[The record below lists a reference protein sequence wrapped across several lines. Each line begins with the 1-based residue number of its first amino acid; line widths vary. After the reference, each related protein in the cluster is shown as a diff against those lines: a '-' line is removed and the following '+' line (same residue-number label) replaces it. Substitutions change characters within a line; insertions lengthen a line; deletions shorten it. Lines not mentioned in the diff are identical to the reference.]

1 MKRALLIVLAG
12 FAYFFVSVTLFIPL
26 RMKPIPN
33 YNLFFFSLMSAVF
46 LFLFYKACTVSREST
61 GYLYALFAGN
71 ALWQVIGELAS
82 LRVTEGMILQ
92 FSDVNIKL
100 VGGYLYVLAGWIL
113 LCIMWK
119 TNVLRKRIC
128 FCFVIFLGI
137 WSLEL
142 YLDNYSSSVPVELMP
157 RIASSIGAVFII
169 ASMVILFLAKKAAS
183 IEKQTVLGGLLYL
196 SISIV
201 LMAFTQWQKPQTF
214 YLLHEKPVIEH
225 EIKALQEELASL
237 DKLRAQLGIHDN
249 VSLSEQ
255 LSVRELKEKSP
266 ERKE

>member
-12 FAYFFVSVTLFIPL
+12 FGYFFVSVMLFIPL

-33 YNLFFFSLMSAVF
+33 YNLFFFSLMCAVF
-46 LFLFYKACTVSREST
+46 LFLFYKACTVQKEST

-82 LRVTEGMILQ
+82 LRVTEGLILQ

-113 LCIMWK
+113 LFIMWK
-119 TNVLRKRIC
+119 TQVLRKRIC
-128 FCFVIFLGI
+128 FCFMIFLGI

-142 YLDNYSSSVPVELMP
+142 YLDNYSSSVPIELMP
-157 RIASSIGAVFII
+157 RVANIIGAVFIV
-169 ASMVILFLAKKAAS
+169 ATVAVLALAKKAS
-183 IEKQTVLGGLLYL
+183 GIEKQTVLGGLLYL
-196 SISIV
+196 CLSIV
-201 LMAFTQWQKPQTF
+201 LMSFTQWQRPQTF

-225 EIKALQEELASL
+225 EIKALQEELAYL
-237 DKLRAQLGIHDN
+237 NQLREKLGIREN
-249 VSLSEQ
+249 VSVLEQ
-255 LSVRELKEKSP
+255 MSAQEVKDK
-266 ERKE
+266 K

>member
-1 MKRALLIVLAG
+1 MKRAFLIVLAG
-12 FAYFFVSVTLFIPL
+12 FAYFFVSVMLFIPL

-33 YNLFFFSLMSAVF
+33 YNLFFFSFMSIVF
-46 LFLFYKACTVSREST
+46 LWLFYKACTVGKDST

-82 LRVTEGMILQ
+82 LRVSQGLIQQ

-100 VGGYLYVLAGWIL
+100 MGGYLYVLAGWIL

-119 TNVLRKRIC
+119 TNVLQKRIC

-142 YLDNYSSSVPVELMP
+142 YLDNYSSSVPIELMP
-157 RIASSIGAVFII
+157 RVANIIGVVFII
-169 ASMVILFLAKKAAS
+169 ASMVILYLAKKAAS

-225 EIKALQEELASL
+225 EIKALQEELAHL
-237 DKLRAQLGIHDN
+237 NQLRAKLGIRDD

-255 LSVRELKEKSP
+255 LSVRELKEK
-266 ERKE
+266 

>member
-12 FAYFFVSVTLFIPL
+12 FCYFFVSVMLFIPL

-33 YNLFFFSLMSAVF
+33 YNLFFFSFMSIVF
-46 LFLFYKACTVSREST
+46 LVLFYKACTVSKEST

-82 LRVTEGMILQ
+82 LRVTEGLILQ

-113 LCIMWK
+113 LFIMWK
-119 TNVLRKRIC
+119 TQVLRNRIC
-128 FCFVIFLGI
+128 FCFMIFLGI

-142 YLDNYSSSVPVELMP
+142 YLDNYSSSVPIELMP
-157 RIASSIGAVFII
+157 RVANVIGAAFIM
-169 ASMVILFLAKKAAS
+169 ACLVILFLSKKAAS

-196 SISIV
+196 SVSIV
-201 LMAFTQWQKPQTF
+201 MMAFTQWQKPQTF

-225 EIKALQEELASL
+225 EIKALQEELANL
-237 DKLRAQLGIHDN
+237 NQLRQKLGIRDD
-249 VSLSEQ
+249 VSLAEQ
-255 LSVRELKEKSP
+255 LSVKDLKGK
-266 ERKE
+266 K

>member
-12 FAYFFVSVTLFIPL
+12 FAYFFVSVMLFIPL

-46 LFLFYKACTVSREST
+46 LFLFYKACTVKSDST
-61 GYLYALFAGN
+61 GYVYALFAGN

-82 LRVTEGMILQ
+82 LRVTEGLVLQ
-92 FSDVNIKL
+92 LSDVNIKL
-100 VGGYLYVLAGWIL
+100 VGGYLYVMAGWIL
-113 LCIMWK
+113 LFIMWK
-119 TNVLRKRIC
+119 TQVLRKRIC

-142 YLDNYSSSVPVELMP
+142 YLDNYSSSVSVELMP
-157 RIASSIGAVFII
+157 RVANIIGIVFII
-169 ASMVILFLAKKAAS
+169 AAAFILVCLAKKAAS
-183 IEKQTVLGGLLYL
+183 VEKQTVLGGLLYL
-196 SISIV
+196 SVSIV

-225 EIKALQEELASL
+225 EIKALQEELAYL
-237 DKLRAQLGIHDN
+237 NQLRERLGIREN

-255 LSVRELKEKSP
+255 LSVQEFKGK
-266 ERKE
+266 K

>member
-1 MKRALLIVLAG
+1 VKRALLIVLAG
-12 FAYFFVSVTLFIPL
+12 FGYFFVSVMFFIPL

-33 YNLFFFSLMSAVF
+33 YNLFFFSLMCAVF
-46 LFLFYKACTVSREST
+46 LFLFYKACTVESDSS

-82 LRVTEGMILQ
+82 LRVTEGLIVQ

-113 LCIMWK
+113 LFIMWK
-119 TNVLRKRIC
+119 TQVLRKRIC
-128 FCFVIFLGI
+128 FCFMIFLGI

-157 RIASSIGAVFII
+157 RIANIIGAVFII
-169 ASMVILFLAKKAAS
+169 ASMVILYLAKKATG
-183 IEKQTVLGGLLYL
+183 IQKQTVLGGLLYL
-196 SISIV
+196 SASIV
-201 LMAFTQWQKPQTF
+201 LMAFTQWQRPQTF

-225 EIKALQEELASL
+225 EIKSLQEELAYL
-237 DKLRAQLGIHDN
+237 NQLREKLGIR
-249 VSLSEQ
+249 EG
-255 LSVRELKEKSP
+255 LSVAEQITAQESKDK
-266 ERKE
+266 K